1 MIIGNYLSFLSFFGE
16 AVDFVVSLLV
26 FVIVLSVIVGIHELG
41 HFFFARRAN
50 ILCREYAI
58 GMGPRL
64 WKKRKGETIYS
75 IRAFPLGG
83 FCAIAGEE
91 VEADPFKDKESL
103 RLDIVDGVIKGF
115 YLDVDYKGFEK
126 YPLYKIGAYDIYDEN
141 DTGNLFMEV
150 EVDGNLVRYPV
161 DSKAICY
168 IKNDEMQ
175 IAPHNRTLGAKKKGQ
190 RALVMFGG
198 PLFNFLLAIV
208 VYFIVGLCTGFA
220 DMNSNEISDVTM
232 GDIAYQ
238 YGTQINI
245 SDIDKYKDENVI
257 RIYSES
263 IQSKEFNNIESWSK
277 VEDFVKLYNEKNLN
291 EPVVIIR
298 ARDNYLTKGDLI
310 TSLESATLGNSG
322 EITDFYGIAEFL
334 DKYNSKGLAEKITIN
349 FTREGKAMSV
359 EGLPFISVNNMGFGS
374 GWYYDQTEA
383 PVIKVL
389 DDTFTSSS
397 RGLGDNSQL
406 KLGDKIIKITY
417 MNNTVE
423 NPTWTDVRNVAN
435 SFIGNDENEDNNWI
449 SMVVERKT
457 FENDTEVVKQETI
470 KVKPYSKDL
479 IENQTALD
487 GGKPQA
493 TFATIDLNYTTKF
506 SLIKSIGSAFTR
518 TGSAFVA
525 VFQTLKLL
533 FNNTVSI
540 KNLSGPIGIFS
551 ITSQALDAGFIYIL
565 NLIGFL
571 SVNIGM
577 LNLFPI
583 PALDGGRLL
592 FLGYEAVTKK
602 KPNQKVETI
611 LITVTFI
618 LLMALMVVVAYE
630 DIKSLL
636 F

>member
-1 MIIGNYLSFLSFFGE
+1 MIIGNYLSFLSFIGE
-16 AVDFVVSLLV
+16 AFDLIVSLLV
-26 FVIVLSVIVGIHELG
+26 FIIVLSLIVGIHELG
-41 HFFFARRAN
+41 HFFFARRAK

-75 IRAFPLGG
+75 VRAFPLGG

-91 VEADPFKDKESL
+91 LEADPFKDKESL

-115 YLDVDYKGFEK
+115 YLDVDYKEFEK
-126 YPLYKIGAYDIYDEN
+126 YPLYKIGAYDIYDEQ
-141 DTGNLFMEV
+141 DTGNLFMEI
-150 EVDGNLVRYPV
+150 EVDGELVRYPV
-161 DSKAICY
+161 DKQAICY
-168 IKNDEMQ
+168 VKNDEMQ
-175 IAPHNRTLGAKKKGQ
+175 IAPHNRTLGAKKKRE

-208 VYFIVGLCTGFA
+208 VYFIVGLCSGFA
-220 DMNSNEISDVTM
+220 DMKSNEIGDVTM

-245 SDIDKYKDENVI
+245 SDIDKYKDDSVV

-263 IQSKEFNNIESWSK
+263 IQNKKYNNIDSWET
-277 VEDFVKLYNEKNLN
+277 VEEFVEEYNEKNLN
-291 EPVVIIR
+291 EAVVIIR
-298 ARDNYLTKGDLI
+298 TRVNYLQKGDMI

-322 EITDFYGIAEFL
+322 EITDFYGISDFL
-334 DKYNSKGLAEKITIN
+334 NKYNEKGLAEKITIN
-349 FTREGKAMSV
+349 FTRDGNAMSI
-359 EGLPFISVNNMGFGS
+359 EGIPFISVNNMGFGS
-374 GWYYDQTEA
+374 GWYYDPAEA

-397 RGLGDNSQL
+397 RGLGDNSAL
-406 KLGDKIIKITY
+406 KVGDKIVKISY
-417 MNNTVE
+417 MNNTIE
-423 NPTWTDVRNVAN
+423 NPSWSDVRVIAD
-435 SFIGNDENEDNNWI
+435 SFIGNDENDDNNWI
-449 SMVVERKT
+449 TMVVERTVKDG
-457 FENDTEVVKQETI
+457 DTETIKEETV
-470 KVKPYSKDL
+470 KVKPYSKEL
-479 IENQTALD
+479 IENQTSLD
-487 GGKPQA
+487 GGKPQ
-493 TFATIDLNYTTKF
+493 TTYATIDLNYTTKF
-506 SLIKSIGSAFTR
+506 SLIKSFGSAFTR
-518 TGSAFVA
+518 TGAAFVA

-565 NLIGFL
+565 NLVGFL

-618 LLMALMVVVAYE
+618 LLMALMVIVAYE